1 MNAYVTVNGV
11 KMTKLYPE
19 GGAEAPPVADAAKI
33 CWRPPLCGHTHPG
46 TKICSRQVFL
56 ASLAPY

>member
-1 MNAYVTVNGV
+1 MNAYVTVDRV

-33 CWRPPLCGHTHPG
+33 CWRPRCAATR
-46 TKICSRQVFL
+46 IR
-56 ASLAPY
+56 APK